1 MDQHADDKLVALEQ
15 KLSLY
20 ADDLADAVRGRQELE
35 ASYKLLS
42 KQLVSYGE
50 DFRKVYNDLTE
61 QLEKTKVA
69 YLEIIHRLSLAA
81 EFKDEETGDHIERMS
96 RYSAIMAQALG
107 FTDEEVEYVL
117 YAAPMHDVG
126 KIGIPDRILL
136 KPGAL
141 TREELAEMSK
151 HTTIGAKILE
161 NSDAKIIQL
170 AQTIAL
176 NHHEKWNGEGY
187 PNGLKGEEIP
197 LVARIVNLAD
207 MFDAMTS
214 KRPYKDPYPV
224 DLAVQIITKDRGISI
239 DPQVVDAFIAKLDAI
254 LNVRGKASPYGIPDS
269 RPFKLSERDVVDGL
283 QLDKITSGG
292 GSDTKAIP

>member
-1 MDQHADDKLVALEQ
+1 MDQHADDKLVVLEQ
-15 KLSLY
+15 KLASY
-20 ADDLADAVRGRQELE
+20 AADLSDAVRGRQELE

-50 DFRKVYNDLTE
+50 DFRKVYNELTE

-96 RYSAIMAQALG
+96 RYSAIMAQVLG
-107 FTDEEVEYVL
+107 FTEEEVECIL

-141 TREELAEMSK
+141 TKEELAEMSK

-161 NSDAKIIQL
+161 NSDAEIIQL

-239 DPQVVDAFIAKLDAI
+239 DPQVVDAFVSKLDAV
-254 LNVRGKASPYGIPDS
+254 LNVRGKASPYGLPGS
-269 RPFKLSERDVVDGL
+269 RPFKLSERDVADGL
-283 QLDKITSGG
+283 DVNGITADGPG
-292 GSDTKAIP
+292 TKTAP

>member
-1 MDQHADDKLVALEQ
+1 MDQHADDKLVVLEQ
-15 KLSLY
+15 KLAGY
-20 ADDLADAVRGRQELE
+20 AADLSDAVRGRQELE

-50 DFRKVYNDLTE
+50 DFRKVYNELTE
-61 QLEKTKVA
+61 QLEKTKIA

-107 FTDEEVEYVL
+107 FTEEEVECIL

-141 TREELAEMSK
+141 TKEELAEMSK

-161 NSDAKIIQL
+161 NSDAEIIQL

-239 DPQVVDAFIAKLDAI
+239 DPQVVDAFVAKLDAI
-254 LNVRGKASPYGIPDS
+254 LDVRGKASPFGLLDS
-269 RPFKLSERDVVDGL
+269 RPFKLSERDMVDGL
-283 QLDKITSGG
+283 EVNNITSGDAPG
-292 GSDTKAIP
+292 TKAAP